1 MNKSRAF
8 LVLLGVITFFTIIVI
23 KLADIQ
29 LVRGNDLKYLAERQQ
44 MKIEQVQ
51 AERGL
56 IYDRNNVL
64 LAYNKYDATFY
75 LDLSQTD
82 NKTKTVLANKFS
94 KLLNKDVQFFLSKM
108 KGENKTIT
116 LAQHISL
123 SDVED
128 LLKLDLPGFY
138 YVKGISRKYYYKNL
152 ASHVLGYVN
161 NDYKGINGIAN
172 YFNKDLAGI
181 NGQNFVE
188 RDATGKII
196 TIKED
201 KTNSAVPGNNLILTI
216 DKNYQEIL
224 EDELAKGVAK
234 YGGNYSHGII
244 MDPNNGQIL
253 AMANS
258 PGYDPNNYWDFNDD
272 KRKNKTIT
280 DTYEPGST
288 FKSITIAVLL
298 DQNLVK
304 ENDKVFAENGK
315 YKFSNTYVTD
325 THKLGWITASEV
337 IKFSS
342 NIGIAK
348 LVQKI
353 DNETYYKYLRG
364 FGFGN
369 YTSVTLPGEVKGS
382 LKQPDTWTKITKEF
396 MSFGYEI
403 AVTPIQLISA
413 YSALVNG
420 GLLYKPQLIKNI
432 IDPLGNVIYNFSPEL
447 VRTVVSKKTSERVR
461 NILATVV
468 DGGTGENAKIDFM
481 NVGGK
486 TGTSQR
492 IIDGKYS
499 KENYNSSF
507 VGFFPVDNPKI
518 ICLILINS
526 PKIGKYGGQVA
537 APIFKNVA
545 ERLIKNGNSKFFDDK
560 DNIIPT
566 NDFKTAENNSDIKSD
581 KNLTTVKLDLT
592 GDISKAR
599 NDVMPNLINSKLS
612 EAISIL
618 SKLGIKYKVIGNGK
632 IIKQSIVPGTKLKK
646 GLFCILKAEETSIK
660 GVTIY

>member
-8 LVLLGVITFFTIIVI
+8 LVLLGVITFFTLIII
-23 KLADIQ
+23 KLVDIQ

-44 MKIEQVQ
+44 MKIEQMQ

-64 LAYNKYDATFY
+64 LAYNKNDATFY
-75 LDLSQTD
+75 LDLSQAKD
-82 NKTKTVLANKFS
+82 NTKKILAEKFS

-138 YVKGISRKYYYKNL
+138 YIKGISRKYYYKSL

-161 NDYKGINGIAN
+161 SEYKGINGIAN

-234 YGGNYSHGII
+234 YSGNYSLGII

-258 PGYDPNNYWDFNDD
+258 PGYDPNTYWDFNDD

-288 FKSITIAVLL
+288 FKSITIAALL
-298 DQNLVK
+298 DQNLVN
-304 ENDKVFAENGK
+304 ETDKVFAENGK

-325 THKLGWITASEV
+325 THKLGWLTASEV
-337 IKFSS
+337 IKYSS

-369 YTSVTLPGEVKGS
+369 YTSITLPGEVKGT

-413 YSALVNG
+413 YSAIVNG

-432 IDPLGNVIYNFSPEL
+432 IDPSGNIIYNFSPEL
-447 VRTVVSKKTSERVR
+447 VRTVISKKTSYRVR
-461 NILATVV
+461 EILAEVV
-468 DGGTGENAKIDFM
+468 DGGTGENARIDFM

-492 IIDGKYS
+492 LINGKYS

-545 ERLIKNGNSKFFDDK
+545 ERLIKNGNSKFFDK
-560 DNIIPT
+560 NDNINPA
-566 NDFKTAENNSDIKSD
+566 NNFKIVENNNDIKSN
-581 KNLTTVKLDLT
+581 KNLKPVNLDLT

-612 EAISIL
+612 EAISVL
-618 SKLGIKYKVIGNGK
+618 SKLGIRYKVIGNGK
-632 IIKQSIVPGTKLKK
+632 IIKQSIIPGTKIQK
-646 GLFCILKAEETSIK
+646 GLLCVLNAEETSIK

>member
-8 LVLLGVITFFTIIVI
+8 LVLLGVITFFTLIII
-23 KLADIQ
+23 KLVDIQ

-44 MKIEQVQ
+44 MKIEQMQ

-64 LAYNKYDATFY
+64 LAYNKNDATFY
-75 LDLSQTD
+75 LDLSQAKD
-82 NKTKTVLANKFS
+82 NTKKILAEKFS

-138 YVKGISRKYYYKNL
+138 YIKGISRKYYYKSL

-161 NDYKGINGIAN
+161 SEYKGINGIAN

-234 YGGNYSHGII
+234 YSGNYSLGII

-258 PGYDPNNYWDFNDD
+258 PGYDPNTYWDFNDD

-288 FKSITIAVLL
+288 FKSITIAALL
-298 DQNLVK
+298 DQNLVN
-304 ENDKVFAENGK
+304 ETDKVFAENGK

-325 THKLGWITASEV
+325 THKLGWLTASEV
-337 IKFSS
+337 IKYSS

-369 YTSVTLPGEVKGS
+369 YTSITLPGEVKGT

-413 YSALVNG
+413 YSAIVNG

-432 IDPLGNVIYNFSPEL
+432 IDPSGNIIYNFSPEL
-447 VRTVVSKKTSERVR
+447 VRTVISKKTSYRVR
-461 NILATVV
+461 EILAEVV
-468 DGGTGENAKIDFM
+468 DGGTGENARIDFM

-492 IIDGKYS
+492 LINGKYS

-545 ERLIKNGNSKFFDDK
+545 ERLIKNGNSKFFDK
-560 DNIIPT
+560 NDNINPA
-566 NDFKTAENNSDIKSD
+566 NNFKIVENNNDIKSN
-581 KNLTTVKLDLT
+581 KNLKPVNLDLT
-592 GDISKAR
+592 GDINKAR

-612 EAISIL
+612 EAISVL

-632 IIKQSIVPGTKLKK
+632 IIKQSIIPGTKIQK
-646 GLFCILKAEETSIK
+646 GLLCVLNAEETSIK

>member
-8 LVLLGVITFFTIIVI
+8 LVLLGVITFFTLIII
-23 KLADIQ
+23 KLVDIQ

-44 MKIEQVQ
+44 MKIEQMQ

-64 LAYNKYDATFY
+64 LAYNKNDATFY
-75 LDLSQTD
+75 LDLSQAKD
-82 NKTKTVLANKFS
+82 NTKKILAEKFS

-108 KGENKTIT
+108 KGENKTNT

-138 YVKGISRKYYYKNL
+138 YIKGISRKYYYKSL

-161 NDYKGINGIAN
+161 SEYKGINGIAN

-234 YGGNYSHGII
+234 YSGNYSLGII

-258 PGYDPNNYWDFNDD
+258 PGYDPNTYWDFNDD

-288 FKSITIAVLL
+288 FKSITIAALL
-298 DQNLVK
+298 DQNLVN
-304 ENDKVFAENGK
+304 ETDKVFAENGK

-325 THKLGWITASEV
+325 THKLGWLTASEV
-337 IKFSS
+337 IKYSS

-369 YTSVTLPGEVKGS
+369 YTSITLPGEVKGT

-413 YSALVNG
+413 YSAIVNG

-432 IDPLGNVIYNFSPEL
+432 IDPSGNIIYNFSPEL
-447 VRTVVSKKTSERVR
+447 VRTVISKKTSYRVR
-461 NILATVV
+461 EILAEVV
-468 DGGTGENAKIDFM
+468 DGGTGENARIDFM

-492 IIDGKYS
+492 LINGKYS
-499 KENYNSSF
+499 KE
-507 VGFFPVDNPKI
+507 
-518 ICLILINS
+518 
-526 PKIGKYGGQVA
+526 
-537 APIFKNVA
+537 
-545 ERLIKNGNSKFFDDK
+545 
-560 DNIIPT
+560 
-566 NDFKTAENNSDIKSD
+566 
-581 KNLTTVKLDLT
+581 
-592 GDISKAR
+592 
-599 NDVMPNLINSKLS
+599 
-612 EAISIL
+612 
-618 SKLGIKYKVIGNGK
+618 
-632 IIKQSIVPGTKLKK
+632 
-646 GLFCILKAEETSIK
+646 
-660 GVTIY
+660 

>member
-8 LVLLGVITFFTIIVI
+8 LVLLGVITFFTLIII
-23 KLADIQ
+23 KLVDIQ

-44 MKIEQVQ
+44 MKIEQMQ

-64 LAYNKYDATFY
+64 LAYNKNDATFY
-75 LDLSQTD
+75 LDLSQAKD
-82 NKTKTVLANKFS
+82 NTKKILAEKFS

-138 YVKGISRKYYYKNL
+138 YIKGISRKYYYKSL

-161 NDYKGINGIAN
+161 SEYKGINGIAN

-234 YGGNYSHGII
+234 YSGNYSLGII

-258 PGYDPNNYWDFNDD
+258 PGYDPNTYWDFNDD

-288 FKSITIAVLL
+288 FKSITIAALL
-298 DQNLVK
+298 DQNLVN
-304 ENDKVFAENGK
+304 ETDKVFAENGK

-325 THKLGWITASEV
+325 THKLGWLTASEV
-337 IKFSS
+337 IKYSS

-369 YTSVTLPGEVKGS
+369 YTSITLPGEVKGT

-413 YSALVNG
+413 YSAIVNG

-432 IDPLGNVIYNFSPEL
+432 IDPSGNIIYNFSPEL
-447 VRTVVSKKTSERVR
+447 VRTVISKKTSYRVR
-461 NILATVV
+461 EILAEVV
-468 DGGTGENAKIDFM
+468 DGGTGENARIDFM

-492 IIDGKYS
+492 LINGKYS

-545 ERLIKNGNSKFFDDK
+545 ERLIKNGNSKFFDK
-560 DNIIPT
+560 NDNINPA
-566 NDFKTAENNSDIKSD
+566 NNFKIVENNNDIKSN
-581 KNLTTVKLDLT
+581 KNLKPVNLDLT

-612 EAISIL
+612 EAISVL

-632 IIKQSIVPGTKLKK
+632 IIKQSIIPGTKIQK
-646 GLFCILKAEETSIK
+646 GLLCVLNAEETSIK

>member
-8 LVLLGVITFFTIIVI
+8 LVLLGVITFFTLIII
-23 KLADIQ
+23 KLVDIQ

-44 MKIEQVQ
+44 MKIEQMQ

-64 LAYNKYDATFY
+64 LAYNKNDATFY
-75 LDLSQTD
+75 LDLSQAKD
-82 NKTKTVLANKFS
+82 NTKKILAEKFS

-108 KGENKTIT
+108 KGENKTNT

-138 YVKGISRKYYYKNL
+138 YIKGISRKYYYKSL

-161 NDYKGINGIAN
+161 SEYKGINGIAN

-234 YGGNYSHGII
+234 YSGNYSLGII

-258 PGYDPNNYWDFNDD
+258 PGYDPNTYWDFNDD

-288 FKSITIAVLL
+288 FKSITIAALL
-298 DQNLVK
+298 DQNLVN
-304 ENDKVFAENGK
+304 ETDKVFAENGK

-325 THKLGWITASEV
+325 THKLGWLTASEV
-337 IKFSS
+337 IKYSS

-369 YTSVTLPGEVKGS
+369 YTSITLPGEVKGT

-413 YSALVNG
+413 YSAIVNG

-432 IDPLGNVIYNFSPEL
+432 IDPSGNIIYNFSPEL
-447 VRTVVSKKTSERVR
+447 VRTVISKKTSYRVR
-461 NILATVV
+461 EILAEVV
-468 DGGTGENAKIDFM
+468 DGGTGENARIDFM

-492 IIDGKYS
+492 LINGKYS

-545 ERLIKNGNSKFFDDK
+545 ERLIKNGNSKFFDK
-560 DNIIPT
+560 NDNINPA
-566 NDFKTAENNSDIKSD
+566 NNFKIVENNNDIKSN
-581 KNLTTVKLDLT
+581 KNLKPVNLDLT

-612 EAISIL
+612 EAISVL

-632 IIKQSIVPGTKLKK
+632 IIKQSIIPGTKIQK
-646 GLFCILKAEETSIK
+646 GLLCVLNAEETSIK